1 MDREELLAAMSRSI
15 IDGEAED
22 AADLARRALE
32 AGIDPLEAIDRGF
45 VPGIDHVGEE
55 FSRETMFLPELVL
68 AGEAMKAAVAVL
80 EPEMARS
87 GTAREI
93 HGTVVLAAAPGDIHD
108 IGKSL
113 VGTMLSASGF
123 RVVDLGVDV
132 PVDAVVEKA
141 REVHADIVGVSALLT
156 TTMLGQRDVVAAL
169 TSAGLREDVKV
180 MVGGAPVTP
189 EWAEEIGAD
198 GFGEDAARAVAVARR
213 LVGVEG
219 GG

>member
-1 MDREELLAAMSRSI
+1 MEREELLAAMARSVI
-15 IDGEAED
+15 EGEAD
-22 AADLARRALE
+22 AAANLARRALE
-32 AGIDPLEAIDRGF
+32 MGVDPLEAIDRGF

-55 FSRETMFLPELVL
+55 FSRESMFLPELVL

-80 EPEMARS
+80 EPEMTRA
-87 GTAREI
+87 GVARES
-93 HGTVVLAAAPGDIHD
+93 HGTVVLAAAHGDIHD

-132 PVDAVVEKA
+132 PVDVVVEKA
-141 REVHADIVGVSALLT
+141 REVEADIVGVSALLT
-156 TTMLGQRDVVAAL
+156 TTMLGQRDVIEAL
-169 TSAGLREDVKV
+169 GSAGLRGDVKV

-189 EWAEEIGAD
+189 EWAREIGAD
-198 GFGEDAARAVAVARR
+198 GFGEDAARAVAVARQ

-219 GG
+219 

>member
-1 MDREELLAAMSRSI
+1 MEREELFEAMARSVI
-15 IDGEAED
+15 EGEDET
-22 AADLARRALE
+22 AADLARLAVE
-32 AGIDPLEAIDRGF
+32 AGIDPLEAIERGF
-45 VPGIDHVGEE
+45 VPGIDHVGQE

-80 EPEMARS
+80 EPEMTRA
-87 GTAREI
+87 GVAREI

-132 PVDAVVEKA
+132 PVDAVVDKV
-141 REVHADIVGVSALLT
+141 REVNADIVGVSALLT
-156 TTMLGQRDVVAAL
+156 TTMLGQRDLITAL
-169 TSAGLREDVKV
+169 GSAGLRGNVKV

-219 GG
+219 